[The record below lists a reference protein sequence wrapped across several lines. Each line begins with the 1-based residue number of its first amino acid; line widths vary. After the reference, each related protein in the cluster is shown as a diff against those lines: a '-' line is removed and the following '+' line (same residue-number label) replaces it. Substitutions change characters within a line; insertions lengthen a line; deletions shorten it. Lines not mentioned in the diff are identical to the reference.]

1 MDIQEKL
8 AKLEDIM
15 ELDVGTLRPET
26 LLEEIEEWDSL
37 AALSYV
43 VMMADDFGK
52 TVKDVPDK
60 GDRDISAS
68 AAALDVINGR
78 LSEEGDPAAP
88 RQREGIALIL
98 QQHHSFPGRPP
109 GQRDMLLSRGHS
121 PSVFPQGNPRQKT
134 RPDPMLHTDSPPVCI
149 RPDILP

>member
-52 TVKDVPDK
+52 TIT
-60 GDRDISAS
+60 GAEIRA
-68 AAALDVINGR
+68 
-78 LSEEGDPAAP
+78 
-88 RQREGIALIL
+88 
-98 QQHHSFPGRPP
+98 F
-109 GQRDMLLSRGHS
+109 
-121 PSVFPQGNPRQKT
+121 KT
-134 RPDPMLHTDSPPVCI
+134 VQ
-149 RPDILP
+149 DILNTMEK